1 MAGSAS
7 KISASPQRGKKTNTP
22 SGTKKT
28 TPTKGPAS
36 PAPRG
41 SGAQSASG
49 RPSGSGTQSASG
61 TRKIG
66 GPSASK
72 TLLRFLFFC
81 CGLAALLGLDILLTG
96 NHLRAFAVLFGAELI
111 LYVLFLSVKMLKQGG
126 F

>member
-7 KISASPQRGKKTNTP
+7 KTSASPQRGKKTNTP
-22 SGTKKT
+22 SGTKK
-28 TPTKGPAS
+28 
-36 PAPRG
+36 
-41 SGAQSASG
+41 
-49 RPSGSGTQSASG
+49 
-61 TRKIG
+61 IG
-66 GPSASK
+66 GPSALK

>member
-7 KISASPQRGKKTNTP
+7 KTSASPQRGKKTNTP

-36 PAPRG
+36 PAPRT
-41 SGAQSASG
+41 SGTQ
-49 RPSGSGTQSASG
+49 SGSGTQ
-61 TRKIG
+61 KIG